1 MRDIGNKRF
10 KLCGQALLFGG
21 LSLVLPR
28 ISLAADYNV
37 VVNGDGL
44 VSMYGQ
50 NVAVEELMSS
60 LGEELDIIVS
70 FPTPVTDK
78 VTVDFQELKLEQA
91 IKQVTQSYILVS
103 NKVLDD
109 HTIKEIIVM
118 PEGEASAYLPE
129 EGDIKQQLIQDAE
142 AAGLPPLSDEDD
154 RKSNRAKMLER
165 IANIKSKTR
174 VEVEESRLAIELEQQ
189 IGDGVEP
196 PVEMD

>member
-1 MRDIGNKRF
+1 MRDIGNKSF
-10 KLCGQALLFGG
+10 KVCGRALLFVGV
-21 LSLVLPR
+21 SLVLPR
-28 ISLAADYNV
+28 ISLAADYHV

-50 NVAVEELMSS
+50 NVAVEDLMSS
-60 LGEELDIIVS
+60 LGEELDIVVS
-70 FPTPVTDK
+70 FPTPVPDK

-118 PEGEASAYLPE
+118 PEGEASAFLPE

-189 IGDGVEP
+189 MGDGIEP

>member
-1 MRDIGNKRF
+1 MRDIGNKSF
-10 KLCGQALLFGG
+10 KVCGRALLFVGV
-21 LSLVLPR
+21 SLVLPR

-50 NVAVEELMSS
+50 NVTVEELMSS
-60 LGEELDIIVS
+60 LGEELDIVVS
-70 FPTPVTDK
+70 FPTPVPDK

-118 PEGEASAYLPE
+118 PEGEASAFLPE

-189 IGDGVEP
+189 MGDGIEP

>member
-1 MRDIGNKRF
+1 MRDIGNKSF
-10 KLCGQALLFGG
+10 KVCGRALLFVGV
-21 LSLVLPR
+21 SLVLPR

-50 NVAVEELMSS
+50 NVAVEDLMSS
-60 LGEELDIIVS
+60 LGEELDIVVS
-70 FPTPVTDK
+70 FPTPVPDK

-118 PEGEASAYLPE
+118 PEGEASAFLPE

-189 IGDGVEP
+189 MGDGVET

>member
-1 MRDIGNKRF
+1 MRDIGNKSF
-10 KLCGQALLFGG
+10 KVCGRALLFVGV
-21 LSLVLPR
+21 SLVLPR

-60 LGEELDIIVS
+60 LGEELDIVVS
-70 FPTPVTDK
+70 FPTPVPDK

-118 PEGEASAYLPE
+118 PEGEASAFLPE

-189 IGDGVEP
+189 MGDGIEP

>member
-1 MRDIGNKRF
+1 MRDIGNKSF
-10 KLCGQALLFGG
+10 KVCGRALLFVG
-21 LSLVLPR
+21 LSLALPR

-50 NVAVEELMSS
+50 NVTVEELMSS

-70 FPTPVTDK
+70 FPTPVPDK

-103 NKVLDD
+103 NKVLND

-118 PEGEASAYLPE
+118 PEGEASAFLPE

-189 IGDGVEP
+189 MGDGVEP

>member
-1 MRDIGNKRF
+1 MRDIGNKSF
-10 KLCGQALLFGG
+10 KVCGRALLFVGV
-21 LSLVLPR
+21 SLVLPR

-50 NVAVEELMSS
+50 NVAVEDLMSS
-60 LGEELDIIVS
+60 LGEELDIVVS
-70 FPTPVTDK
+70 FPTPVPDK

-118 PEGEASAYLPE
+118 PEGEASAFLPE

-189 IGDGVEP
+189 MGDGIEP

>member
-10 KLCGQALLFGG
+10 KLCGRALFFGG

-70 FPTPVTDK
+70 FPTPVPDK

-189 IGDGVEP
+189 MGDGVEP